1 MTANLYE
8 RRGKYH
14 VMLNWYQNNK
24 RKQKSI
30 GTGIPVQGGNKRKA
44 EQKRKDILAEWE
56 AKIAENFQDIL
67 FSDYLLQWLEIVKY
81 SIAETTYAVYKQTI
95 ERQINPYFANK
106 KIKLHDLKPHHIQSF
121 YAWKLEA
128 SDVTGNTIHHYHAN
142 IHKALKHAM
151 QTELIRDNPAAKVV
165 LPKKKRF
172 IADFYTA
179 EEMRRLLEVIQ
190 GEKIETPVYLASW
203 FGMRRGEV
211 LGLRWQDIDFQS
223 MTLSVSGVITD
234 KGESSRS
241 ENVKYRAGAKTHSG
255 LRSFPLPVEVAD
267 YLEKQKAQQE
277 KNREL
282 MGSAYNNAWTE
293 FVCVDAMGDLIRPEY
308 LSRSFPALLEKHGLR
323 VIRFHDL
330 RDSNASLLL
339 DKGVDMKLI
348 QSWLGHAHYS
358 TTADIYTHLRADA
371 KRKVGDVLSGELR
384 QNVG

>member
-8 RRGKYH
+8 RRGRYQ
-14 VMLNWYQNNK
+14 VMLNWYQDG
-24 RKQKSI
+24 RRRQKSI
-30 GTGIPVQGGNKRKA
+30 STGIPTQGNNKRKA
-44 EQKRKDILAEWE
+44 ETARKRILAEWE
-56 AKIAENFQDIL
+56 AKIADNFQDIL
-67 FSDYLLQWLEIVKY
+67 FSDYLLQWLETVKH
-81 SIAETTYAVYKQTI
+81 SIAETTYFIYKRTVK
-95 ERQINPYFANK
+95 RQICPYFAER
-106 KIKLHDLKPHHIQSF
+106 KIKLHALRPYHIQDF
-121 YAWKLEA
+121 YAWKLKT
-128 SDVTGNTIHHYHAN
+128 SKVTGNTIHHYHAN
-142 IHKALKHAM
+142 IHKALKHAT
-151 QTELIRDNPAAKVV
+151 QTELIRDNPASKVV
-165 LPKKKRF
+165 LPKKERF
-172 IADFYTA
+172 IASFYTA
-179 EEMRRLLEVIQ
+179 EEMRTLLDVIQ

-234 KGESSRS
+234 KGEKSRS
-241 ENVKYRAGAKTHSG
+241 ENIKYRPGAKTYSG

-267 YLEKQKAQQE
+267 YLKKLKEQQKQ
-277 KNREL
+277 NREL
-282 MGSAYNNAWTE
+282 MGNSYNEAWLD
-293 FVCVDAMGDLIRPEY
+293 FVCVDAIGNLIRPEY
-308 LSRSFPALLEKHGLR
+308 LSRTFPALLEKHGLR

-371 KRKVGDVLSGELR
+371 KRKLGDVLSGELR